1 MSRAKKLIINLILIV
16 ICLMAIYHFGGFY
29 ISKDQCVKEQL
40 RGIHVNLEEPA
51 TTIKEGNMVY
61 TIFVN
66 DETYKVKDDSGS
78 NRGHLVVVTQKIGFL
93 YRAKSYQEM
102 TGDEHN
108 VNVSWFKTPD
118 EKGYIVVA
126 ERKDDSIAR
135 ADVLMLL
142 GFTDTVQ
149 VKFEHWENNVAASY
163 VEGELMN
170 FGTYQTY
177 DEAGNLIEDLWGD
190 GVGIAQ

>member
-66 DETYKVKDDSGS
+66 DESYKVEDDLASNGS
-78 NRGHLVVVTQKIGFL
+78 HLVVVTQKIGFL

-102 TGDEHN
+102 TGDEN
-108 VNVSWFKTPD
+108 NITVSWFKTPD

-149 VKFEHWENNVAASY
+149 VKFEHWENNVAATY

-190 GVGIAQ
+190 GLGIAQ

>member
-1 MSRAKKLIINLILIV
+1 
-16 ICLMAIYHFGGFY
+16 MAIYHFGGFY

-51 TTIKEGNMVY
+51 MTIKEGNMVY

-66 DETYKVKDDSGS
+66 DESYKVEDDLASNGS
-78 NRGHLVVVTQKIGFL
+78 HLVVVTQKIGFL

-102 TGDEHN
+102 TGDEN
-108 VNVSWFKTPD
+108 NITVSWFKTPD

-142 GFTDTVQ
+142 GATGTEQ
-149 VKFEHWENNVAASY
+149 IKFEKWENNVAATY
-163 VEGELMN
+163 VETERMN

-177 DEAGNLIEDLWGD
+177 DKDGNLIEDLWGD
-190 GVGIAQ
+190 GIGIAQ